1 MGSVRAKNIDI
12 IKGITIIL
20 VVIGHY
26 IPESAPNWY
35 VEMRKVIYTFHM
47 PLFLFVSGF
56 VYAKFSNPEESR
68 LSFYKKKIKRLMIPY
83 LSTSLVVILIKMS
96 VDRLLSVEN
105 EVDYYSF
112 VKIFYLPE
120 AGYFLWYLWSLFTIF
135 LIVPLSNTI
144 PKKKVLLIVSLI
156 IPHLPIEW
164 TEMFAIKQTALMAQY
179 FVVGMVIAGQ
189 YELLKRITQKP
200 SLLIP
205 LLILLFGLLYSQ
217 MDGENEILRWVCRAV
232 IPYLGIYI
240 MSLVAIVIGHGPSNI
255 VSPILYLSS
264 CSFII
269 YLFHTT
275 FEGFAK
281 AIIEKIVPIS
291 FTLKA
296 MVVVACGVIFPMVL
310 QKRILEKS
318 KVLKGLFGL
327 K

>member
-1 MGSVRAKNIDI
+1 MGYVRAKNIDI

-35 VEMRKVIYTFHM
+35 IEMRKVIYTFHM

-56 VYAKFSNPEESR
+56 VYAKFTHPKESR
-68 LSFYKKKIKRLMIPY
+68 LAFYKKKIKRLVIPY

-96 VDRLLSVEN
+96 VDQLLSVEN

-112 VKIFYLPE
+112 IKIFYLPE

-135 LIVPLSNTI
+135 LIVPLANTI
-144 PKKKVLLIVSLI
+144 SKKMVLLIISLVL
-156 IPHLPIEW
+156 PYLPIEW
-164 TEMFAIKQTALMAQY
+164 TEMFAIKQTALMMQY
-179 FVVGMVIAGQ
+179 FVVGMVIAEQ
-189 YELLKRITQKP
+189 YELLKRIKQKP
-200 SLLIP
+200 LLLTP
-205 LLILLFGLLYSQ
+205 LLVFLFGLLYIQ
-217 MDGENEILRWVCRAV
+217 MDNENEILRLVCKAV

-240 MSLVAIVIGHGPSNI
+240 MCLMAIIIEKGSSNI
-255 VSPILYLSS
+255 VRPILYISS

-296 MVVVACGVIFPMVL
+296 IVVVACGVIFPMLL
-310 QKRILEKS
+310 QKLILERS